1 MSDLSALI
9 SSVFLISVSAA
20 IITQMS
26 PEGEL
31 RKYIR
36 FIAGLSVIA
45 SIAFPIISVVRS
57 LPDKIESIS
66 SEVVEMAE
74 FDNMEIVS
82 AAVDN
87 IERELCADI
96 EAEFGFEKGSVIAE
110 VLVDT
115 GDLSNILITDINI
128 ILPRGFS
135 GNVRGYVYRMFRG
148 EPRIRIT
155 EADNG

>member
-1 MSDLSALI
+1 MNDLSSLI

-20 IITQMS
+20 LVTQMS

-45 SIAFPIISVVRS
+45 SIAFPIISVVKS
-57 LPDKIESIS
+57 LPDRINSIS
-66 SEVVEMAE
+66 SDVVEMAE
-74 FDNMEIVS
+74 FDNMEIIN

-87 IERELCADI
+87 IERELCSDI
-96 EAEFGFEKGSVIAE
+96 EAEFGFEQGSVAAE
-110 VLVDT
+110 VLVDAS
-115 GDLSNILITDINI
+115 DLSNILITDINI
-128 ILPRGFS
+128 ILPRGFN

-148 EPRIRIT
+148 EPIIRIT
-155 EADNG
+155 EAGDG

>member
-26 PEGEL
+26 PDGEL

-57 LPDKIESIS
+57 LPDKMENIS
-66 SEVVEMAE
+66 SEANEMPE

-82 AAVDN
+82 AAVRN
-87 IERELCADI
+87 IELELCADI
-96 EAEFGFEKGSVIAE
+96 EAEFGLEKESVTAE
-110 VLVDT
+110 VLIDAS
-115 GDLSNILITDINI
+115 DLSNILITDINI
-128 ILPRGFS
+128 ILPRGVG

-155 EADNG
+155 EADDG